1 MGLFNWLFG
10 KPKPTSS
17 KGQYPQ
23 SSRPTTSGTSKSHSR
38 WYFFSLGYA
47 MGAEVFLAIWKDDDF
62 MSIGGG
68 KGLADGKLR
77 VRYYSNPKGH
87 PSSLPKPGA
96 TFGGAE
102 LTKNKAPQRIST
114 VSEAHSLLGGGREG
128 VAIVVVLADSR
139 FDDFYSRFRDYLNN
153 KYIEAGSPSYR
164 STGLFRQG
172 RSG

>member
-1 MGLFNWLFG
+1 MGLFHWLFG
-10 KPKPTSS
+10 KSKPAGS
-17 KGQYPQ
+17 KDQHPE
-23 SSRPTTSGTSKSHSR
+23 SSRPTTSGASQSHSR

-47 MGAEVFLAIWKDDDF
+47 MGAEVFRAIWKDDDF

-77 VRYYSNPKGH
+77 VRHYSNPKADA
-87 PSSLPKPGA
+87 SSFPKAEA

-102 LTKNKAPQRIST
+102 LARNKPPQPIHT
-114 VSEAHSLLGGGREG
+114 VSEAYRLLGGDQGN

-153 KYIEAGSPSYR
+153 KYIEAGALPI
-164 STGLFRQG
+164 G
-172 RSG
+172 SGQK